1 MKIGFC
7 MLLWTTHVVEGHGA
21 LIEDIK
27 ATGYDGIEVPIFEG
41 EPAHYEK
48 LGRMLD
54 EIGLE
59 RTAITVIPTPD
70 KDPLSDD
77 PFVRQASIDYLNHCS
92 DCAAA
97 LGASQIA
104 GPLHQVLGQFSGSAT
119 SDDERARA
127 REVHHAA
134 GDHAQEQGVTIVLE
148 AVNRFESYFVNTM
161 DDLAAYLD
169 SVDHPAVTGMYDTFH
184 ANIEEQDPV
193 AAFTRNARHLSYVH
207 ISENDRGVPGRGHV
221 PWAETYAAIKGSGYD
236 GWLTIEAF
244 GRGLPELAA
253 ATRVWRDFAESPE
266 AVYRD
271 GYRCI
276 REGWDA
282 ARG

>member
-7 MLLWTTHVVEGHGA
+7 LLLWTTHVADAHRA

-48 LGRMLD
+48 LGRVLD

-77 PFVRQASIDYLNHCS
+77 PFVRQAAVDYLNHCS

-97 LGASQIA
+97 LGATQIA
-104 GPLHQVLGQFSGSAT
+104 GPLHQVLGQFSGNAT
-119 SDDERARA
+119 TDDERARA
-127 REVHHAA
+127 REVHQAA
-134 GDHAQEQGVTIVLE
+134 GDYAREQGVTIVLE

-169 SVDHPAVTGMYDTFH
+169 SVGHPAITGMYDTFH

-253 ATRVWRDFAESPE
+253 ATRVWRDLAESPE
-266 AVYRD
+266 AVYRE
-271 GYRCI
+271 GFRCI
-276 REGWDA
+276 REGWDSA
-282 ARG
+282 GP